1 MVLFLCKLDTQ
12 NTVNGEFFFYQV
24 SFPDVDTETWNIQVV
39 RSTRLRIYSEDVK
52 QKSCDCT
59 NLLLKRSLGQELTL
73 SKERKGLWFCIW
85 KKNLLETLF
94 SLIKITLFYC
104 VRQWLGI
111 WTIFCATGSSVPA
124 SSSSQAVEW
133 GWEIEAS
140 RCTKTKNKTLSD
152 QPPPQ
157 KMGVGRSDYLLSV
170 IQFVYMLCT
179 CTNTHRVNLLSAIYC
194 CLIQRTIVFRVFGSF
209 FFLTVLKVLEMY
221 WLLTIL

>member
-1 MVLFLCKLDTQ
+1 MGNFFFL
-12 NTVNGEFFFYQV
+12 FYQV
-24 SFPDVDTETWNIQVV
+24 SFPGANTETWNIEVV
-39 RSTRLRIYSEDVK
+39 RSIKTKGNSQDTK

-59 NLLLKRSLGQELTL
+59 NWLLKRSRGQELAL
-73 SKERKGLWFCIW
+73 SKEHKGLWFCIW
-85 KKNLLETLF
+85 KENLLETLF

-111 WTIFCATGSSVPA
+111 RTIFCAIGSGVPA

-133 GWEIEAS
+133 GWAMEAS

-157 KMGVGRSDYLLSV
+157 KMRGGGRSDYLLSV

-179 CTNTHRVNLLSAIYC
+179 CTNTHRVNLLSAIHC
-194 CLIQRTIVFRVFGSF
+194 CLIQRTIVFRVFCFLF
-209 FFLTVLKVLEMY
+209 FFFNCVKVLEMY